1 MDAFSIPELLAEIE
15 RLRRELAVRDRRV
28 EQLEQTIRDLHSRL
42 QAVQRAAK
50 RQAAPFSKGKP
61 KAKPKKPGRK
71 KGEDHGKHG
80 HRPPPESAEIDETL
94 EAALPECCPD
104 CGGVIEET
112 HVDEQFQTEIP
123 RKPIHR
129 KFNVHCGRC
138 QECGKHCRGRHPLQT
153 SDAVGAAASQLGP
166 DAQATVVYLN
176 KHAGMSYGKIADTF
190 ARCFGISVSRGA
202 CTRMVLRAG
211 EQLKPVYQEIKEH
224 IKESKHITPDET
236 GWRIGGRPAWL
247 HVGVGDDGTTCYVI
261 DPHRG
266 AEVLAGIIGF
276 DWSGTMTHDGCPSY
290 DRFQE
295 SCHQQCVDHAMRR
308 ARELADKQQGAAKRF
323 PNQVIDLFA
332 GALHTRDQY
341 LAGDINDAA
350 LADAHE
356 DYVSQLLD
364 LTVKPRVNEL
374 NETFAKH
381 LYNHGEQ
388 WFQFLV
394 DPSIPATNHRAEQA
408 LKTPIVNRKVCGG
421 NRTDNGKEAQE
432 IVCSVLQTC
441 KNKAIEVVDYISSA
455 FCGAVANLFT
465 R

>member
-1 MDAFSIPELLAEIE
+1 MDASSIPELRAEIE
-15 RLRRELAVRDRRV
+15 RLRRELAERDRLI
-28 EQLEQTIRDLHSRL
+28 EQQRQTIRDLHNRL
-42 QAVQRAAK
+42 QAVERSSK

-71 KGEDHGKHG
+71 KGDEHGTHG
-80 HRPPPESAEIDETL
+80 HRPPPSSAEIDETL
-94 EAALPECCPD
+94 EATLPTCCPD

-129 KFNVHCGRC
+129 KFNIHCGRC

-190 ARCFGISVSRGA
+190 KRCFGILVSRGA
-202 CTRMVLRAG
+202 GTRMVLRAG
-211 EQLKPVYQEIKEH
+211 EKLKPVYQEIKEH

-236 GWRIGGRPAWL
+236 GWRIGGHPAWL

-276 DWSGTMTHDGCPSY
+276 DWSGDMTHDGCPSY
-290 DRFQE
+290 DRFWVHVTNNA
-295 SCHQQCVDHAMRR
+295 STMRCA
-308 ARELADKQQGAAKRF
+308 ARDLAEKQIGAAKRF

-350 LADAHE
+350 LADAQGQLA
-356 DYVSQLLD
+356 VSQ
-364 LTVKPRVNEL
+364 NESR
-374 NETFAKH
+374 KD
-381 LYNHGEQ
+381 
-388 WFQFLV
+388 FQQELF
-394 DPSIPATNHRAEQA
+394 IPT
-408 LKTPIVNRKVCGG
+408 
-421 NRTDNGKEAQE
+421 AQ
-432 IVCSVLQTC
+432 
-441 KNKAIEVVDYISSA
+441 SA
-455 FCGAVANLFT
+455 FHGDAVFAGMLL
-465 R
+465 